1 VLRLKVSAHTKQV
14 GMVATTTTDIVG
26 GMVSSV
32 AGAAIESI
40 LYTPI
45 KLNVAETRCLCI
57 IIPMTLLD
65 ALSVSMAIALTV
77 VAVVIPATVL
87 AALLTLPAV
96 LLIGF

>member
-1 VLRLKVSAHTKQV
+1 
-14 GMVATTTTDIVG
+14 
-26 GMVSSV
+26 
-32 AGAAIESI
+32 
-40 LYTPI
+40 
-45 KLNVAETRCLCI
+45 
-57 IIPMTLLD
+57 MTLLD